1 VEHGPHAVE
10 NTIARCEHVHPVEPA
25 VVL

>member
-1 VEHGPHAVE
+1 VEHGPHAAE